1 MTATIALSRPE
12 EDIALLTL
20 DMPEKGANVL
30 SSHVLTELEKH
41 LDTLE
46 AESERA
52 LAGLIICSGKPGTFI
67 AGADLREFVASLDV
81 DRQEI
86 VDLCRRGRTLF
97 QRLAALPAVTI
108 AAIDGICVGGGA
120 ELAIWCDRRILSDS
134 PRTQFGFPEVKL
146 GLFPGWGGTVRT
158 PRIVGLYNA
167 VELITSGDSIGA
179 TASVEMGLA
188 TEAVAVDDLYDAAIR
203 LIRAEDQSKQYL
215 KDRIH
220 WSEPIVMSETETGFL
235 GVTASGF
242 IQQKTRGH
250 YPAPLAALEV
260 LLEGSGSD
268 IDAAGELESEQM
280 ANLFGSPVNRSLLN
294 VFFLTDRNKKDS
306 GLAADDVPATK
317 INSVGVI
324 GSGIMGQGIA
334 AANVKRELP
343 VVITDTCE
351 DALRCGVQGILDEVS
366 YNRELKGP
374 DAKRAV
380 HFASLLT
387 AATHDVDL
395 AKCDLVIE
403 AVVERADVK
412 KDVFARLEDQLADDA
427 ILATNTSTIPISELG
442 ADLAHPDR
450 FLGIHFFNPVRK
462 MPLVEIIRGKE
473 TSDRAIATAVAYAK
487 HIKKSPIVVQ
497 DGPGFLVN
505 RLLLPYMSEAV
516 ELLLEGATPKAID
529 RAATSF
535 GMPMGPIHLYDVV
548 GLDVAA
554 HAGGIMLEAFPD
566 RAIASPLVSDLV
578 AAGRL
583 GQKSGCGFYSYNNK
597 KRKPEVDQELLPFVA
612 ARRKEERDITEEEIT
627 DRLLL
632 PMLLEATRVLDDGI
646 VEDVQNVDLGLIFGI
661 GFPPFRGGLLFW
673 ADTLGAKT
681 ILEKLKPYEALG
693 VRYKPTDR
701 LLDMGRTDGTFYD
714 NR

>member
-268 IDAAGELESEQM
+268 IDAAGEL
-280 ANLFGSPVNRSLLN
+280 
-294 VFFLTDRNKKDS
+294 
-306 GLAADDVPATK
+306 
-317 INSVGVI
+317 
-324 GSGIMGQGIA
+324 
-334 AANVKRELP
+334 
-343 VVITDTCE
+343 
-351 DALRCGVQGILDEVS
+351 
-366 YNRELKGP
+366 
-374 DAKRAV
+374 
-380 HFASLLT
+380 
-387 AATHDVDL
+387 
-395 AKCDLVIE
+395 
-403 AVVERADVK
+403 
-412 KDVFARLEDQLADDA
+412 
-427 ILATNTSTIPISELG
+427 
-442 ADLAHPDR
+442 AH
-450 FLGIHFFNPVRK
+450 
-462 MPLVEIIRGKE
+462 
-473 TSDRAIATAVAYAK
+473 
-487 HIKKSPIVVQ
+487 
-497 DGPGFLVN
+497 
-505 RLLLPYMSEAV
+505 
-516 ELLLEGATPKAID
+516 LEG
-529 RAATSF
+529 SF
-535 GMPMGPIHLYDVV
+535 
-548 GLDVAA
+548 
-554 HAGGIMLEAFPD
+554 
-566 RAIASPLVSDLV
+566 
-578 AAGRL
+578 
-583 GQKSGCGFYSYNNK
+583 
-597 KRKPEVDQELLPFVA
+597 
-612 ARRKEERDITEEEIT
+612 
-627 DRLLL
+627 
-632 PMLLEATRVLDDGI
+632 
-646 VEDVQNVDLGLIFGI
+646 
-661 GFPPFRGGLLFW
+661 
-673 ADTLGAKT
+673 
-681 ILEKLKPYEALG
+681 
-693 VRYKPTDR
+693 
-701 LLDMGRTDGTFYD
+701 
-714 NR
+714 